1 MKITRLRIAGFGPYK
16 SEQEV
21 DFTRFDA
28 DGIFLITGK
37 TGAGKSSIL
46 DAICFALY
54 GSVPRFDGS
63 ELRLRSDHCDPDD
76 PSFVELEFT
85 LKGETYRVYR
95 TPRYEKPKKRGIG
108 TTTAQPD
115 ARLER
120 LQPGTGTECW
130 VGIASRPV
138 DVGNELSRIL
148 PLKQDQFLQVI
159 LLAQN
164 RFQRFL
170 LAKTDDRLTV
180 LRTLFGTLRFQ
191 QLEAELLA
199 RRKVLDD
206 ELALARREID
216 ALAVATLR
224 QLWRDDDGDGDD
236 DDGDGNDD
244 AAGDDDHGRVMGRGH
259 SDTAPAV
266 PADPDPDWF
275 ESALV
280 TIEDRLSAAA
290 AQAESAS
297 AALVTVTAEC
307 DAVEERRRRQDRR
320 NTAADTL
327 TALEDRAAEITA
339 RRERLRR
346 AERAARVWPM
356 VRAHTEARSA
366 LAEALAVETAARGEW
381 LKLLADAPARGA
393 LVDGALVDGAP
404 VDGAPDS
411 GALDAAGLAAAIEE
425 RLRLLGGLGDVLAG
439 ERRLPALDERITG
452 LEQRAAEHT
461 EALDTARLLLLAL
474 PERIDAAADAL
485 AAARVGAGRLPE
497 AEAAV
502 VRAESALAAADDVQR
517 LESELV
523 GVHRAEREAVAENT
537 AAAIDYQRLVDA
549 RLDGFAVELAAELVD
564 GTPCAVCGATEHP
577 APASGGADPV
587 TDDDLEAARN
597 LMGRRQAALDLCR
610 TQSQSVATRLTEART
625 RAGTDDADQLDTALE
640 LARQALATAAEHAD
654 RVPALEAALERL
666 RADQAEAQTALA
678 PLQLARDEA
687 SVQLAEL
694 RTEREGIAARVD
706 AQRSGFD
713 TVTKRAERL
722 QAELDAARAF
732 GAALTACQTATD
744 TAATAASA
752 LAEQLVEEGFTD
764 ENEAVAARLAP
775 GEVEREE
782 NAIRAHDD
790 ERAAVRAVLAEPG
803 LAGLPAEPID
813 VEPARQARQ
822 AAADR
827 RDAALARRGSLAER
841 RSALTALVADARA
854 RFALAADL
862 LARHSQV
869 RQLAAV
875 VHGDDPNTKR
885 MKLET
890 YVLAA
895 QLEEII
901 AAANNRLR
909 TMTGGRY
916 ALEHDD
922 ALQYRGSQAGLGLAI
937 RDEHTGRARA
947 THSLSGGETFLASL
961 ALALGLAEVVS
972 NQAGG
977 IALDTLFVDEGFGS
991 LDAETLE
998 TAMSTLD
1005 SLRAGGRTIGLIS
1018 HVESM
1023 KEQIPAKL
1031 AIRVTP
1037 QGYSE
1042 ITA

>member
-1 MKITRLRIAGFGPYK
+1 MKITSLRIAGFGPYK
-16 SEQEV
+16 TEQTV

-63 ELRLRSDHCDPDD
+63 ELRLRSDHCDPTD

-85 LKGETYRVYR
+85 LKGDAYRVYR
-95 TPRYEKPKKRGIG
+95 TPRFEKPKKRGVG

-115 ARLER
+115 ARLDR
-120 LQPGTGTECW
+120 FDALTGDW
-130 VGIASRPV
+130 VGIAARPV

-191 QLEAELLA
+191 QLEADLLA

-206 ELALARREID
+206 ELSLVRHEID
-216 ALAVATLR
+216 GLVAATLRQTWRVEDADTDTDTAADRSAPPAQPAQPELGWFEAALVDLDGRLAVATA
-224 QLWRDDDGDGDD
+224 Q
-236 DDGDGNDD
+236 
-244 AAGDDDHGRVMGRGH
+244 
-259 SDTAPAV
+259 T
-266 PADPDPDWF
+266 
-275 ESALV
+275 E
-280 TIEDRLSAAA
+280 TAAA
-290 AQAESAS
+290 ALTE
-297 AALVTVTAEC
+297 TTAEC
-307 DAVEERRRRQDRR
+307 ESAEDLRRRQDRR
-320 NTAADTL
+320 DTAVRAL
-327 TALEDRAAEITA
+327 TALDESTPHILA
-339 RRERLRR
+339 RRQSLLL
-346 AERAARVWPM
+346 AERSARVWPQ
-356 VRAHTEARSA
+356 VRARQDADTDVAAAEHAEAAARAGWQQALTDPADADADAAGLGSLIDDRLRQLGGLDDVLADEDRLPGLDTQIRTLEARSA
-366 LAEALAVETAARGEW
+366 DHV
-381 LKLLADAPARGA
+381 
-393 LVDGALVDGAP
+393 
-404 VDGAPDS
+404 
-411 GALDAAGLAAAIEE
+411 
-425 RLRLLGGLGDVLAG
+425 
-439 ERRLPALDERITG
+439 
-452 LEQRAAEHT
+452 
-461 EALDTARLLLLAL
+461 EALDIARLLLLAL
-474 PERIDAAADAL
+474 PESIDAATDAL
-485 AAARVGAGRLPE
+485 AEATLGAARAPE
-497 AEAAV
+497 ARAAV
-502 VRAESALAAADDVQR
+502 TRAEAALAAADDVAR
-517 LESELV
+517 LETELV
-523 GVHRAEREAVAENT
+523 GVHRAEREAVTENT
-537 AAAIDYQRLVDA
+537 AAAVRYQELVDA
-549 RLDGFAVELAAELVD
+549 RLGGFAVELAASLED
-564 GTPCAVCGATEHP
+564 GSPCAVCGATVHP
-577 APASGGADPV
+577 APTTGDTEPV
-587 TDDDLEAARN
+587 TEADLDDARSR
-597 LMGRRQAALDLCR
+597 MRRRQAAVDAAR
-610 TQSQSVATRLTEART
+610 TTSQTVATRLTEART
-625 RAGTDDADQLDTALE
+625 RAGGGDTDDLDATLRRAQDALTAATAH
-640 LARQALATAAEHAD
+640 LAR
-654 RVPALEAALERL
+654 VPGLEADLARL
-666 RADQAEAQTALA
+666 RADQTEAQAALA

-687 SVQLAEL
+687 TVQLAQL
-694 RTEREGIAARVD
+694 RTEYAGIEARVR
-706 AQRSGFD
+706 AQRAGFD
-713 TVTKRAERL
+713 SVTDRADRL
-722 QAELDAARAF
+722 QVELDAARALTDALARS
-732 GAALTACQTATD
+732 AAARRTAL
-744 TAATAASA
+744 AATAA
-752 LAEQLVEEGFTD
+752 LELQLSEEGFVD
-764 ENEAVAARLAP
+764 EVAVVAARLSPA
-775 GEVEREE
+775 EVQAGQA
-782 NAIRAHDD
+782 AIRAHDD
-790 ERAAVRAVLAEPG
+790 ELAAARGVLAEPA
-803 LAGLPAEPID
+803 LAGLPADPVD
-813 VEPARQARQ
+813 LEPARLA
-822 AAADR
+822 
-827 RDAALARRGSLAER
+827 RDAAASVRDAAIAHRESLRER
-841 RSALTALVADARA
+841 ATALTVLVADART

-862 LARHSQV
+862 LATQAQV

-901 AAANNRLR
+901 TAANGRLR

-1031 AIRVTP
+1031 QIRVTP
-1037 QGYSE
+1037 QGHSE
-1042 ITA
+1042 IDSASLVGS

>member
-16 SEQEV
+16 TEQQV

-54 GSVPRFDGS
+54 GAVPRFDGS
-63 ELRLRSDHCDPDD
+63 ELRLRSDHCDPAD

-85 LKGETYRVYR
+85 LKGETFRVYR
-95 TPRYEKPKKRGIG
+95 TPAYDKLKKNGGG
-108 TTTAQPD
+108 TTPAKPE
-115 ARLER
+115 ARLDR
-120 LQPGTGTECW
+120 LEAGGW
-130 VGIASRPV
+130 VGIAAKPV
-138 DVGNELSRIL
+138 LVGRELESIL

-206 ELALARREID
+206 ELALVRHEID
-216 ALAVATLR
+216 GIVAAALR
-224 QLWRDDDGDGDD
+224 QLWRDDD
-236 DDGDGNDD
+236 D
-244 AAGDDDHGRVMGRGH
+244 AADADRPE
-259 SDTAPAV
+259 APV
-266 PADPDPDWF
+266 DPDLGWF
-275 ESALV
+275 EAALGTLDV
-280 TIEDRLSAAA
+280 RLEAATQRAETAAA
-290 AQAESAS
+290 AL
-297 AALVTVTAEC
+297 AAATA
-307 DAVEERRRRQDRR
+307 DYQAVEDRRRRQDRR
-320 NTAADTL
+320 DAAASTL
-327 TALEDRAAEITA
+327 TALEARGDKILNDREALRLAEH
-339 RRERLRR
+339 
-346 AERAARVWPM
+346 AARVWPQ
-356 VRAHTEARSA
+356 VRGATDARAAVTEAEA
-366 LAEALAVETAARGEW
+366 AESAARDTWPAG
-381 LKLLADAPARGA
+381 ADGIT
-393 LVDGALVDGAP
+393 
-404 VDGAPDS
+404 
-411 GALDAAGLAAAIEE
+411 AAGLTSLIDD
-425 RLRLLGGLGDVLAG
+425 RLRQLGGLDDLLVE
-439 ERRLPALDERITG
+439 ERRLPTLDEQIADLERRSAAHVAALDE
-452 LEQRAAEHT
+452 
-461 EALDTARLLLLAL
+461 ARLLLLAL
-474 PERIDAAADAL
+474 PERIDAASDAL
-485 AAARVGAGRLPE
+485 AQAALGAARAPE

-502 VRAESALAAADDVQR
+502 ARAEAALAAAEDVRR
-517 LESELV
+517 LETELV
-523 GVHRAEREAVAENT
+523 GVHRAERDAVAQNT
-537 AAAIDYQRLVDA
+537 AAAVHYQQLVDA
-549 RLDGFAVELAAELVD
+549 RLGGFAVELAAGLVD
-564 GTPCAVCGATEHP
+564 GSPCAVCGATEHP
-577 APASGGADPV
+577 APMTGATDPV
-587 TDDDLEAARN
+587 TEADLDAARC
-597 LMGRRQAALDLCR
+597 LMGRRQAAAEAAR
-610 TQSQSVATRLTEART
+610 SQSQAVAGLLTAART
-625 RAGTDDADQLDTALE
+625 RAGDEDAETLDAALGKARHTLTIATDHR
-640 LARQALATAAEHAD
+640 ARM
-654 RVPALEAALERL
+654 PALEAELARL
-666 RADQAEAQTALA
+666 REDQVEAQAAVA
-678 PLQLARDEA
+678 PLQLVRDDTA
-687 SVQLAEL
+687 VHLAER
-694 RTEREGIAARVD
+694 RTERDGIAGRVE
-706 AQRSGFD
+706 AQRAGFD
-713 TVTKRAERL
+713 SVTDRADRL
-722 QAELDAARAF
+722 QTELDAARTLAD
-732 GAALTACQTATD
+732 ALAHS
-744 TAATAASA
+744 ASA
-752 LAEQLVEEGFTD
+752 RRAAEAAEDALARQLREEGFAD
-764 ENEAVAARLAP
+764 EQAAVAARLSPAAMQSAQASLR
-775 GEVEREE
+775 GYDDQL
-782 NAIRAHDD
+782 AAAHG
-790 ERAAVRAVLAEPG
+790 VLAEAD
-803 LAGLPAEPID
+803 LAGLPDDPID
-813 VEPARQARQ
+813 LAPARLVREEAGAAR
-822 AAADR
+822 D
-827 RDAALARRGSLAER
+827 DALALRESLRER
-841 RSALTALVADARA
+841 SSALIALVADAGA
-854 RFALAADL
+854 RIALAADL
-862 LARHSQV
+862 LATQAQV

-1031 AIRVTP
+1031 QIRVTP

-1042 ITA
+1042 IDGTRLALAAS

>member
-1 MKITRLRIAGFGPYK
+1 VKIIRLRVAGFGPYK
-16 SEQEV
+16 TEQEV

-63 ELRLRSDHCDPDD
+63 ELRLRSDHCDPGD

-85 LKGETYRVYR
+85 LKGDTYRVYR
-95 TPRYEKPKKRGIG
+95 TPRFDKPKKRGVG

-115 ARLER
+115 ARLEQ
-120 LQPGTGTECW
+120 LDAVTGDW

-138 DVGNELSRIL
+138 DVGNELSSIL

-191 QLEAELLA
+191 QLETDLLA

-206 ELALARREID
+206 ELSLLRHEID
-216 ALAVATLR
+216 GLVAATLRQAWRDEDDAGDIDPEAARPAQPDHPDLAWFEAALDGLDDRLAVATEH
-224 QLWRDDDGDGDD
+224 
-236 DDGDGNDD
+236 
-244 AAGDDDHGRVMGRGH
+244 A
-259 SDTAPAV
+259 
-266 PADPDPDWF
+266 
-275 ESALV
+275 
-280 TIEDRLSAAA
+280 SAAA
-290 AQAESAS
+290 AAL
-297 AALVTVTAEC
+297 AAATAEC
-307 DAVEERRRRQDRR
+307 EGVEDLRRRQDRR
-320 NTAADTL
+320 DAALQTLDSLKENTAEIVAKRESL
-327 TALEDRAAEITA
+327 RLAEQ
-339 RRERLRR
+339 
-346 AERAARVWPM
+346 AARVWPQL
-356 VRAHTEARSA
+356 RARQGADTAVTA
-366 LAEALAVETAARGEW
+366 ADTAEAHARARWRDTAAEP
-381 LKLLADAPARGA
+381 ADADASAAR
-393 LVDGALVDGAP
+393 LSTVIDD
-404 VDGAPDS
+404 
-411 GALDAAGLAAAIEE
+411 
-425 RLRLLGGLGDVLAG
+425 RLRQLGSLDDVLAE
-439 ERRLPALDERITG
+439 ERRLPALAEQIAA
-452 LEQRAAEHT
+452 LESRSADHV
-461 EALDTARLLLLAL
+461 EALDQVRLLLLAL
-474 PERIDAAADAL
+474 PERIDAATDAL
-485 AAARVGAGRLPE
+485 AEAALGAARAPE
-497 AEAAV
+497 AEAALA
-502 VRAESALAAADDVQR
+502 RAQAALAAAEDVRR
-517 LESELV
+517 LETEQV
-523 GVHRAEREAVAENT
+523 GVHRAEREAVAANT
-537 AAAIDYQRLVDA
+537 AAAVRYQDLVDA
-549 RLDGFAVELAAELVD
+549 RLGGFALELATSLQD
-564 GTPCAVCGATEHP
+564 GEPCAVCGATEHP
-577 APASGGADPV
+577 APVTGDTEPV
-587 TDDDLEAARN
+587 TEADLAAARRE
-597 LMGRRQAALDLCR
+597 MTRRQSAVDVARAESAA
-610 TQSQSVATRLTEART
+610 VATRLTEART
-625 RAGTDDADQLDTALE
+625 RAGTESADDLDTALE
-640 LARQALATAAEHAD
+640 HARETLVEATAWQA
-654 RVPALEAALERL
+654 RIPGLEADLARL
-666 RADQAEAQTALA
+666 RADQAEAQAALA

-687 SVQLAEL
+687 AVQLAQL
-694 RTEREGIAARVD
+694 G
-706 AQRSGFD
+706 AQRSGIEARVRAQRAGYD
-713 TVTKRAERL
+713 SVTERASRL
-722 QAELDAARAF
+722 QAELDAARDLAD
-732 GAALTACQTATD
+732 AVA
-744 TAATAASA
+744 AAS
-752 LAEQLVEEGFTD
+752 
-764 ENEAVAARLAP
+764 AARLAARAAADALAAQLADE
-775 GEVEREE
+775 GFADEHEVAATRLTPAEVQAAQA
-782 NAIRAHDD
+782 AIRAHDNAL
-790 ERAAVRAVLAEPG
+790 AAANGVLAEPG
-803 LAGLPAEPID
+803 LVGLPDEPLD
-813 VEPARQARQ
+813 VTPARQARD
-822 AAADR
+822 AAADARDTALGR
-827 RDAALARRGSLAER
+827 RESLRER
-841 RSALTALVADARA
+841 SAALTALVADARA

-862 LARHSQV
+862 LTTQAQV

-991 LDAETLE
+991 LDADTLE

-1031 AIRVTP
+1031 QIRVTP

-1042 ITA
+1042 IDTRAPVLASSSLGAGERQLTSPGAKPASSPANRSRSR

>member
-16 SEQEV
+16 TEQEV

-63 ELRLRSDHCDPDD
+63 ELRLRSDHCDPAD

-85 LKGETYRVYR
+85 LKGDAYRVYR
-95 TPRYEKPKKRGIG
+95 TPRYEKPKKRGVG
-108 TTTAQPD
+108 TTTSQPD

-120 LQPGTGTECW
+120 YDSAEGDW
-130 VGIASRPV
+130 VGIAARPV

-191 QLEAELLA
+191 QLETELLA

-206 ELALARREID
+206 ELALVRHEID
-216 ALAVATLR
+216 GIVAATLR
-224 QLWRDDDGDGDD
+224 QLWRDGDADRADGADGA
-236 DDGDGNDD
+236 DD
-244 AAGDDDHGRVMGRGH
+244 ADRADGADGADDAGD
-259 SDTAPAV
+259 
-266 PADPDPDWF
+266 
-275 ESALV
+275 
-280 TIEDRLSAAA
+280 AAA
-290 AQAESAS
+290 AEPTDPDLGWFE
-297 AALVTVTAEC
+297 AALGTLDERLAAATRRAETAST
-307 DAVEERRRRQDRR
+307 ALATATARYQNEEDRRRRQDRR
-320 NTAADTL
+320 DAAERTL
-327 TALEDRAAEITA
+327 TALESRGDDMLDRRDA
-339 RRERLRR
+339 LRA
-346 AERAARVWPM
+346 AERAARVWPQ
-356 VRAHTEARSA
+356 VRARSDA
-366 LAEALAVETAARGEW
+366 QNAVAAADAAEMAARAAW
-381 LKLLADAPARGA
+381 QRLVADSADASPDAPADA
-393 LVDGALVDGAP
+393 LY
-404 VDGAPDS
+404 
-411 GALDAAGLAAAIEE
+411 DAAGLTGLIDD
-425 RLRLLGGLGDVLAG
+425 RLRQLGGLDDLLLE
-439 ERRLPALDERITG
+439 ERRLPGLDEQIAA
-452 LEQRAAEHT
+452 LEFRLATHV
-461 EALDTARLLLLAL
+461 EALDDARLLLLAL
-474 PERIDAAADAL
+474 PERIDAASDAL
-485 AAARVGAGRLPE
+485 AAATLGAARAPE
-497 AEAAV
+497 AETALN
-502 VRAESALAAADDVQR
+502 RAEAALAAFDDVRR
-517 LESELV
+517 LETELV

-537 AAAIDYQRLVDA
+537 AAALHYQQLVDA
-549 RLDGFAVELAAELVD
+549 RLGGFAVELAAGLVD
-564 GTPCAVCGATEHP
+564 GSPCAVCGATEHP
-577 APASGGADPV
+577 APQTGDAEPV
-587 TDDDLEAARN
+587 TEADLDDARS
-597 LMGRRQAALDLCR
+597 LMARRQAAVDAAR
-610 TQSQSVATRLTEART
+610 TQSQSVATLLTAART
-625 RAGTDDADQLDTALE
+625 RAGDGDAEEIDTVL
-640 LARQALATAAEHAD
+640 RQAGDALTVATGHLA
-654 RVPALEAALERL
+654 RVPALEAELARL
-666 RADQAEAQTALA
+666 RADQAEAQAAVA
-678 PLQLARDEA
+678 PLQLVRDEA
-687 SVQLAEL
+687 ALHLAER
-694 RTEREGIAARVD
+694 RTERAGIVDRID
-706 AQRSGFD
+706 AQRAGFD
-713 TVTKRAERL
+713 TVTERVALL
-722 QAELDAARAF
+722 QTELDAARAL
-732 GAALTACQTATD
+732 AD
-744 TAATAASA
+744 A
-752 LAEQLVEEGFTD
+752 LAHSASTRRAADAAGDALAAQLLEEGFADEAAAVSARLSPAEIQAGQAAIRAYDDELAGARGVLAETD
-764 ENEAVAARLAP
+764 LTGLPEHPIDLDPARLA
-775 GEVEREE
+775 R
-782 NAIRAHDD
+782 DK
-790 ERAAVRAVLAEPG
+790 
-803 LAGLPAEPID
+803 
-813 VEPARQARQ
+813 

-827 RDAALARRGSLAER
+827 DDAVARRESLRER
-841 RSALTALVADARA
+841 STALTALVADART

-862 LARHSQV
+862 LATQAQV

-1005 SLRAGGRTIGLIS
+1005 GLRAGGRTIGLIS

-1031 AIRVTP
+1031 SIRVTA

-1042 ITA
+1042 IDRAAVAVS

>member
-16 SEQEV
+16 TEQEV

-63 ELRLRSDHCDPDD
+63 ELRLRSDHCDPAD

-85 LKGETYRVYR
+85 LKGDTYRVYR
-95 TPRYEKPKKRGIG
+95 TPRFEKPKKRGVG

-115 ARLER
+115 ARLDR
-120 LQPGTGTECW
+120 LDTLTGDW
-130 VGIASRPV
+130 VGIAARPV
-138 DVGNELSRIL
+138 DVGNELSLIL

-199 RRKVLDD
+199 RRKALDD
-206 ELALARREID
+206 ELSLVRHEID
-216 ALAVATLR
+216 GLVAATLR
-224 QLWRDDDGDGDD
+224 QAWRDA
-236 DDGDGNDD
+236 D
-244 AAGDDDHGRVMGRGH
+244 AADENADPAV
-259 SDTAPAV
+259 APAQ
-266 PADPDPDWF
+266 PAQPAQPDQPDLGWF
-275 ESALV
+275 EAALRGLEERV
-280 TIEDRLSAAA
+280 ATQSGHAETATAALAAA
-290 AQAESAS
+290 TVEYESAED
-297 AALVTVTAEC
+297 L
-307 DAVEERRRRQDRR
+307 RRRQDRR
-320 NTAADTL
+320 DAAARTL
-327 TALEDRAAEITA
+327 TALDASAPEILT
-339 RRERLRR
+339 RREALRL
-346 AERAARVWPM
+346 AEHAARVWPQ
-356 VRAHTEARSA
+356 VRARRD
-366 LAEALAVETAARGEW
+366 AEADVAAAAVAETAARAAW
-381 LKLLADAPARGA
+381 QQSLTAPADAAADADALGA
-393 LVDGALVDGAP
+393 LIDD
-404 VDGAPDS
+404 
-411 GALDAAGLAAAIEE
+411 
-425 RLRLLGGLGDVLAG
+425 RLRQLGGLDDILAEEG
-439 ERRLPALDERITG
+439 RLPGLQAQITDLESRSADHVRALDI
-452 LEQRAAEHT
+452 
-461 EALDTARLLLLAL
+461 ARLLLLAL
-474 PERIDAAADAL
+474 PERIDAATDALAEATL
-485 AAARVGAGRLPE
+485 AAARAPE
-497 AEAAV
+497 AEAALA
-502 VRAESALAAADDVQR
+502 RAETALAAAEDVRR
-517 LESELV
+517 LETELV
-523 GVHRAEREAVAENT
+523 GVHRAEREAVALNT
-537 AAAIDYQRLVDA
+537 AAAVRYQDLVDA
-549 RLDGFAVELAAELVD
+549 RLGGFAVELAASLED
-564 GTPCAVCGATEHP
+564 GAPCAVCGATEHP
-577 APASGGADPV
+577 APMTGDTEPV
-587 TDDDLEAARN
+587 TEADLADARS
-597 LMGRRQAALDLCR
+597 LMGRRQLAVDAAR
-610 TQSQSVATRLTEART
+610 AESQQVATRLTEART
-625 RAGTDDADQLDTALE
+625 RAGGADTADVDADLDAELDAALRQAQDALAAATKQ
-640 LARQALATAAEHAD
+640 LAR
-654 RVPALEAALERL
+654 VPGLEAGLARL
-666 RADQAEAQTALA
+666 RADQAEAQAALA

-687 SVQLAEL
+687 TVQLARL
-694 RTEREGIAARVD
+694 RTEHESIEARVH
-706 AQRSGFD
+706 AQRAGFG
-713 TVTKRAERL
+713 TVTERAGALR
-722 QAELDAARAF
+722 AELDAARAL
-732 GAALTACQTATD
+732 AD
-744 TAATAASA
+744 A
-752 LAEQLVEEGFTD
+752 LARAAAARRTAQAAADTLTRQLTEEGFAD
-764 ENEAVAARLAP
+764 EAAAVAARLTP
-775 GEVEREE
+775 PEVQ
-782 NAIRAHDD
+782 AGHAVIRAHDD
-790 ERAAVRAVLAEPG
+790 EHAAARGVLAEPA
-803 LAGLPAEPID
+803 LAGLPADLVD
-813 VEPARQARQ
+813 VAPARLA
-822 AAADR
+822 
-827 RDAALARRGSLAER
+827 RDAAAAARDAAIARRESLRER
-841 RSALTALVADARA
+841 AAALTALVADARA

-862 LARHSQV
+862 LATQAQV

-1031 AIRVTP
+1031 QIRVTP

-1042 ITA
+1042 IDSASLVVS

>member
-16 SEQEV
+16 TEQEV

-63 ELRLRSDHCDPDD
+63 ELRLRSDHCDPAD

-85 LKGETYRVYR
+85 LKGDTYRVYR
-95 TPRYEKPKKRGIG
+95 TPAYDKLKKNGSG
-108 TTTAQPD
+108 TTPAKPEAQLD
-115 ARLER
+115 RLEA
-120 LQPGTGTECW
+120 GGW
-130 VGIASRPV
+130 VGIAAKPV
-138 DVGNELSRIL
+138 LVGRELESIL

-191 QLEAELLA
+191 QLEAELLT

-206 ELALARREID
+206 ELALVRHEID
-216 ALAVATLR
+216 GIVAATLR
-224 QLWRDDDGDGDD
+224 QLWREDDDADGSRPE
-236 DDGDGNDD
+236 
-244 AAGDDDHGRVMGRGH
+244 A
-259 SDTAPAV
+259 
-266 PADPDPDWF
+266 PADPDLDWF
-275 ESALV
+275 DAALG
-280 TIEDRLSAAA
+280 TLDARLAAA
-290 AQAESAS
+290 TRHAETAS
-297 AALVTVTAEC
+297 AALAAATIEYQAAE
-307 DAVEERRRRQDRR
+307 DQRRRQDRR
-320 NTAADTL
+320 DAAARTL
-327 TALEDRAAEITA
+327 TTLEGRGDEILDNRQALRLAEH
-339 RRERLRR
+339 
-346 AERAARVWPM
+346 AARVWPQM
-356 VRAHTEARSA
+356 RARID
-366 LAEALAVETAARGEW
+366 AEAAVAAAETATTAARATW
-381 LKLLADAPARGA
+381 QRLLADDADDA
-393 LVDGALVDGAP
+393 
-404 VDGAPDS
+404 DS
-411 GALDAAGLAAAIEE
+411 AATTDAAGLTALIDD
-425 RLRLLGGLGDVLAG
+425 RLRQLGGLDDLLVE
-439 ERRLPALDERITG
+439 ERRLPALDEQIAD
-452 LEQRAAEHT
+452 LERRTAAQIQ
-461 EALDTARLLLLAL
+461 ALDDARLLLLAL
-474 PERIDAAADAL
+474 PERIDAATDAL
-485 AAARVGAGRLPE
+485 AAATLGAARAPE
-497 AEAAV
+497 AEAALA
-502 VRAESALAAADDVQR
+502 RAEAALAAADDVRR
-517 LESELV
+517 LETELV

-537 AAAIDYQRLVDA
+537 AAARHYQQLVDA
-549 RLDGFAVELAAELVD
+549 RLGGFAVELAAGLVD
-564 GTPCAVCGATEHP
+564 GEPCAVCGATEHP
-577 APASGGADPV
+577 APMTGDAEPV
-587 TDDDLEAARN
+587 TEADLDDARS
-597 LMGRRQAALDLCR
+597 LMNRRQAAVDDAR
-610 TQSQSVATRLTEART
+610 AQSRAVDTLLTAART
-625 RAGTDDADQLDTALE
+625 RTGDADADELDDAL
-640 LARQALATAAEHAD
+640 RQARGTLTAATGH
-654 RVPALEAALERL
+654 RTRLPALEAELAGL
-666 RADQAEAQTALA
+666 RADQAEAQAAIA
-678 PLQLARDEA
+678 PLQLVRDESA
-687 SVQLAEL
+687 VHLAER
-694 RTEREGIAARVD
+694 RTERDGIAARVQ
-706 AQRSGFD
+706 AQRAGFD
-713 TVTKRAERL
+713 SVTERAGRL
-722 QAELDAARAF
+722 QSELDAARAL
-732 GAALTACQTATD
+732 ADALASS
-744 TAATAASA
+744 ASA
-752 LAEQLVEEGFTD
+752 RRAAEARTDALAAQLQEEGFAD
-764 ENEAVAARLAP
+764 EAAAGLARLTPAEMQA
-775 GEVEREE
+775 GQV
-782 NAIRAHDD
+782 AIRAYDD
-790 ERAAVRAVLAEPG
+790 ELAAARGVLAEAD
-803 LAGLPAEPID
+803 LAGLPEDPID
-813 VEPARQARQ
+813 LGPIRFALEAAGAAR
-822 AAADR
+822 D
-827 RDAALARRGSLAER
+827 DALARRESLRER
-841 RSALTALVADARA
+841 AAALTALVADARA
-854 RFALAADL
+854 RFALAAGL
-862 LARHSQV
+862 LTTQAQV

-1031 AIRVTP
+1031 AIRVTA

-1042 ITA
+1042 IVP

>member
-16 SEQEV
+16 TEQRV

-63 ELRLRSDHCDPDD
+63 ELRLRSDHCDPAD

-85 LKGETYRVYR
+85 LHHEAYRVYR
-95 TPRYEKPKKRGIG
+95 TPRYEKPKKRGVG

-115 ARLER
+115 ARLEKYD
-120 LQPGTGTECW
+120 TNTDTW
-130 VGIASRPV
+130 VGVAARPV

-191 QLEAELLA
+191 QLEVELLA

-206 ELALARREID
+206 ELSLVRHEIDGIVAAAVRQLWRAEDVGETGEVGEAAAQSDTPAQPDLDWFDAALATLDDR
-216 ALAVATLR
+216 LAVATQR
-224 QLWRDDDGDGDD
+224 A
-236 DDGDGNDD
+236 D
-244 AAGDDDHGRVMGRGH
+244 A
-259 SDTAPAV
+259 
-266 PADPDPDWF
+266 
-275 ESALV
+275 
-280 TIEDRLSAAA
+280 
-290 AQAESAS
+290 AS
-297 AALVTVTAEC
+297 AALVAATQDCETAE
-307 DAVEERRRRQDRR
+307 DLRRRQDRR
-320 NTAADTL
+320 DAAAASL
-327 TALEDRAAEITA
+327 TALDEQG
-339 RRERLRR
+339 ERMSTLRR
-346 AERAARVWPM
+346 DLSLAEHAARVWPQ
-356 VRAHTEARSA
+356 VRARTEADAAA
-366 LAEALAVETAARGEW
+366 LAAEAAVATAGAAWQELAPSDSDLDVAAM
-381 LKLLADAPARGA
+381 LADQSR
-393 LVDGALVDGAP
+393 
-404 VDGAPDS
+404 
-411 GALDAAGLAAAIEE
+411 LAAVIDD
-425 RLRLLGGLGDVLAG
+425 RLRQLGSLDDVLAE
-439 ERRLPALDERITG
+439 ERRLPELDETIEAVSARSADAVQALDI
-452 LEQRAAEHT
+452 
-461 EALDTARLLLLAL
+461 ARLLLLAL

-485 AAARVGAGRLPE
+485 GEATLGAARAPE
-497 AEAAV
+497 AEAALA
-502 VRAESALAAADDVQR
+502 RATAALAAADDVAR
-517 LESELV
+517 LDTELV
-523 GVHRAEREAVAENT
+523 GVHRAEREAVAANT
-537 AAAIDYQRLVDA
+537 AAAVEYQELVDA
-549 RLDGFAVELAAELVD
+549 RLGGFAVELAAELVD
-564 GTPCAVCGATEHP
+564 GSPCAVCGATEHP
-577 APASGGADPV
+577 RPMTGDTATVTEADL
-587 TDDDLEAARN
+587 DAARQRIA
-597 LMGRRQAALDLCR
+597 RRQAAVDAAR
-610 TQSQSVATRLTEART
+610 ADSQRVATLLTAART
-625 RAGTDDADQLDTALE
+625 RAGAGHSDD
-640 LARQALATAAEHAD
+640 LASDVTEAEQALAAAAAQRA
-654 RVPALEAALERL
+654 RVPALEGELHRL
-666 RADQAEAQTALA
+666 RADQAEAQAALA

-687 SVQLAEL
+687 AVQLAEY
-694 RTEREGIAARVD
+694 RTERAGIVSRVQ
-706 AQRSGFD
+706 AQSSGFD
-713 TVTKRAERL
+713 SVTERAQHL
-722 QAELDAARAF
+722 QTELDAARALAEAVTRHA
-732 GAALTACQTATD
+732 AALRTAQ
-744 TAATAASA
+744 AAAAA
-752 LAEQLVEEGFTD
+752 LALQLTEEGFGD
-764 ENEAVAARLAP
+764 EAAAVAARLTPA
-775 GEVEREE
+775 EVQAGLA
-782 NAIRAHDD
+782 AIRAHDD
-790 ERAAVRAVLAEPG
+790 ALAGARSVLAEPA
-803 LAGLPAEPID
+803 LAGLPHDPVDLA
-813 VEPARQARQ
+813 PARLARDT
-822 AAADR
+822 AAGV
-827 RDAALARRGSLAER
+827 RDAALARRESLRER
-841 RSALTALVADARA
+841 TAALTALVADARA

-862 LARHSQV
+862 LATSDQV

-916 ALEHDD
+916 TLEHDD

-1031 AIRVTP
+1031 QIRVTP
-1037 QGYSE
+1037 QGHSE
-1042 ITA
+1042 ITSDINRPSLVGS

>member
-1 MKITRLRIAGFGPYK
+1 MKVTSLRIAGFGPYK
-16 SEQEV
+16 TEQTV

-63 ELRLRSDHCDPDD
+63 ELRLRSDHCDPTD

-85 LKGETYRVYR
+85 LKGDAYRVYR
-95 TPRYEKPKKRGIG
+95 TPRYEKPKKRGVG

-115 ARLER
+115 ARLDR
-120 LQPGTGTECW
+120 FDAVSGDW

-191 QLEAELLA
+191 QLEADLLA

-206 ELALARREID
+206 ELSLVRHEID
-216 ALAVATLR
+216 GIVAATLR
-224 QLWRDDDGDGDD
+224 QAWREGDTA
-236 DDGDGNDD
+236 DD
-244 AAGDDDHGRVMGRGH
+244 AADDAAADAN
-259 SDTAPAV
+259 DTAAAGE
-266 PADPDPDWF
+266 PADRPAQPDQPDLAWF
-275 ESALV
+275 DGVLN
-280 TIEDRLSAAA
+280 TLDRRLAAATGHAETAAA
-290 AQAESAS
+290 ALAAATAACENAEE
-297 AALVTVTAEC
+297 L
-307 DAVEERRRRQDRR
+307 RRRQDRR
-320 NTAADTL
+320 DAAARAL
-327 TALEDRAAEITA
+327 TVLDERSAEMLA
-339 RRERLRR
+339 RRESLRV
-346 AERAARVWPM
+346 AEHAARVWPQ
-356 VRAHTEARSA
+356 VRASTDAVADVAAAEAAEAAARAAWQQLTGETAPDAAA
-366 LAEALAVETAARGEW
+366 LA
-381 LKLLADAPARGA
+381 DHI
-393 LVDGALVDGAP
+393 DD
-404 VDGAPDS
+404 
-411 GALDAAGLAAAIEE
+411 
-425 RLRLLGGLGDVLAG
+425 RLRQLGGLDDVLSE
-439 ERRLPALDERITG
+439 ERRLPDLDAQIAALENRCADHVQALDI
-452 LEQRAAEHT
+452 
-461 EALDTARLLLLAL
+461 ARLLLLAL
-474 PERIDAAADAL
+474 PERIDAATDAL
-485 AAARVGAGRLPE
+485 AAATLGAARAPE
-497 AEAAV
+497 AEAALA
-502 VRAESALAAADDVQR
+502 RAEAALAAAEDVRR
-517 LESELV
+517 LETELV
-523 GVHRAEREAVAENT
+523 GVHRAEREAVARNT
-537 AAAIDYQRLVDA
+537 AAAVRYQELVDA
-549 RLDGFAVELAAELVD
+549 RLGGFAVELAASLED
-564 GTPCAVCGATEHP
+564 GSPCAVCGATEHP
-577 APASGGADPV
+577 APMTGDAEPV
-587 TDDDLEAARN
+587 TEADLDAARSQ
-597 LMGRRQAALDLCR
+597 MGRRQAAVDAAR
-610 TQSQSVATRLTEART
+610 TESQKVATALTEART
-625 RAGTDDADQLDTALE
+625 RAGGQDTDE
-640 LARQALATAAEHAD
+640 LAAALRQSQDTLAAAAD
-654 RVPALEAALERL
+654 HLSRVPGLETQVARL
-666 RADQAEAQTALA
+666 RADQAEAHAALA

-687 SVQLAEL
+687 TVQLARL
-694 RTEREGIAARVD
+694 RTEREGIGARAL
-706 AQRSGFD
+706 AQRAGFD
-713 TVTKRAERL
+713 SVTERARGL
-722 QAELDAARAF
+722 QAELDAARAL
-732 GAALTACQTATD
+732 GDALDLC
-744 TAATAASA
+744 TAARRAAQAAADA
-752 LAEQLVEEGFTD
+752 LALQLDEEGFTD
-764 ENEAVAARLAP
+764 EAEAVAARLTPA
-775 GEVEREE
+775 EVQAGQA
-782 NAIRAHDD
+782 AIRAHDD
-790 ERAAVRAVLAEPG
+790 ELAAARSVLAEPA
-803 LAGLPAEPID
+803 LAALPDEPVD
-813 VEPARQARQ
+813 PAPARLARDE
-822 AAADR
+822 AAVA
-827 RDAALARRGSLAER
+827 RDAAIARRESLRER
-841 RSALTALVADARA
+841 ATALAALVADARA
-854 RFALAADL
+854 RFAVAADL
-862 LARHSQV
+862 LATQAQV

-901 AAANNRLR
+901 AAANRRLR

-922 ALQYRGSQAGLGLAI
+922 ALQYRGNQAGLGLAI

-1031 AIRVTP
+1031 QIRVTP

-1042 ITA
+1042 IDSASLVLS

>member
-1 MKITRLRIAGFGPYK
+1 VKITSLRIAGFGPYK
-16 SEQEV
+16 TEQTV

-63 ELRLRSDHCDPDD
+63 ELRLRSDHCDPTD

-85 LKGETYRVYR
+85 LKGDAYRVYR
-95 TPRYEKPKKRGIG
+95 TPRYEKPKKRGVG

-115 ARLER
+115 ARLDR
-120 LQPGTGTECW
+120 FDALTGDW
-130 VGIASRPV
+130 VGIAARPV

-191 QLEAELLA
+191 QLEADLLA

-206 ELALARREID
+206 ELSLVRHEID
-216 ALAVATLR
+216 GLVAATLRQAWRVEDTDADTDTDTGTAADPAEADRSTPPAQPAQPELGWFEAALVDLDGRLAVATA
-224 QLWRDDDGDGDD
+224 Q
-236 DDGDGNDD
+236 
-244 AAGDDDHGRVMGRGH
+244 
-259 SDTAPAV
+259 T
-266 PADPDPDWF
+266 
-275 ESALV
+275 E
-280 TIEDRLSAAA
+280 TAAA
-290 AQAESAS
+290 ALAETTAACESAED
-297 AALVTVTAEC
+297 L
-307 DAVEERRRRQDRR
+307 RRRQDRR
-320 NTAADTL
+320 DTAVRAL
-327 TALEDRAAEITA
+327 TALDESTPHILA
-339 RRERLRR
+339 RRRSLLL
-346 AERAARVWPM
+346 AERSARVWPQ
-356 VRAHTEARSA
+356 VRARQDADTNVAAAEHAEAAARAGWQQALTDPADADADAAALGSLIDDRLRQLGGLDDVLADEDRLPGLDTQIRTLEARSA
-366 LAEALAVETAARGEW
+366 DHV
-381 LKLLADAPARGA
+381 
-393 LVDGALVDGAP
+393 
-404 VDGAPDS
+404 
-411 GALDAAGLAAAIEE
+411 
-425 RLRLLGGLGDVLAG
+425 
-439 ERRLPALDERITG
+439 
-452 LEQRAAEHT
+452 
-461 EALDTARLLLLAL
+461 EALDIARLLLLAL
-474 PERIDAAADAL
+474 PESIDAATDALAEATLGAARAPEARAAVTRAEAAL
-485 AAARVGAGRLPE
+485 AAAE
-497 AEAAV
+497 
-502 VRAESALAAADDVQR
+502 DVAR
-517 LESELV
+517 LETELV
-523 GVHRAEREAVAENT
+523 GVHRAEREAVTENT
-537 AAAIDYQRLVDA
+537 AAAVRYQELVDA
-549 RLDGFAVELAAELVD
+549 RLGGFAVELAASLED
-564 GTPCAVCGATEHP
+564 GSPCAVCGATVHP
-577 APASGGADPV
+577 APTTGDTEPV
-587 TDDDLEAARN
+587 TEADLDDARSR
-597 LMGRRQAALDLCR
+597 MSRRQAAVDAAR
-610 TQSQSVATRLTEART
+610 TASQTVATRLTEART
-625 RAGTDDADQLDTALE
+625 RAGGGDTDDLDATLRHAQEALTA
-640 LARQALATAAEHAD
+640 ATAHLAQ
-654 RVPALEAALERL
+654 VPGLEADLARL
-666 RADQAEAQTALA
+666 RADQTEAQAALA

-687 SVQLAEL
+687 TVQLAQL
-694 RTEREGIAARVD
+694 RTEYEGIEARVR
-706 AQRSGFD
+706 AQRAGFD
-713 TVTKRAERL
+713 RVTDRADRL
-722 QAELDAARAF
+722 QVELDAARALTDALARS
-732 GAALTACQTATD
+732 AAARRTAQ
-744 TAATAASA
+744 AATAA
-752 LAEQLVEEGFTD
+752 LELQLTEEGFVD
-764 ENEAVAARLAP
+764 EVAVVAARLSPA
-775 GEVEREE
+775 EVQAGQA
-782 NAIRAHDD
+782 AIRAHDD
-790 ERAAVRAVLAEPG
+790 ELAAARGVLAEPA
-803 LAGLPAEPID
+803 LKGLPADPVD
-813 VEPARQARQ
+813 LEPARLA
-822 AAADR
+822 
-827 RDAALARRGSLAER
+827 RDAAAVVRDAAIARRESLRER
-841 RSALTALVADARA
+841 ATALTVLVADART

-862 LARHSQV
+862 LATQAQV

-901 AAANNRLR
+901 TAANGRLR

-1031 AIRVTP
+1031 QIRVTP
-1037 QGYSE
+1037 QGHSE
-1042 ITA
+1042 IDSASLVGS

>member
-1 MKITRLRIAGFGPYK
+1 MKITSLRIAGFGPYK
-16 SEQEV
+16 SEQTV

-63 ELRLRSDHCDPDD
+63 ELRLRSDHCDPTD

-85 LKGETYRVYR
+85 LKGDAYRVYR
-95 TPRYEKPKKRGIG
+95 TPRYEKPKKRGVG

-115 ARLER
+115 ARLDR
-120 LQPGTGTECW
+120 FDTLTGDW
-130 VGIASRPV
+130 VGIAARPV

-191 QLEAELLA
+191 QLEADLLA

-206 ELALARREID
+206 ELSLVRHEID
-216 ALAVATLR
+216 GLVAATLRQAWRVEDADAEAEPDTDVDDRPAQPAQPAQPDQPELGWFEAALVDLDGRLAVATA
-224 QLWRDDDGDGDD
+224 Q
-236 DDGDGNDD
+236 
-244 AAGDDDHGRVMGRGH
+244 
-259 SDTAPAV
+259 T
-266 PADPDPDWF
+266 
-275 ESALV
+275 E
-280 TIEDRLSAAA
+280 TAAA
-290 AQAESAS
+290 ALAHA
-297 AALVTVTAEC
+297 TAEC
-307 DAVEERRRRQDRR
+307 ESTEDLRRRQDRR
-320 NTAADTL
+320 DAAARAL
-327 TALEDRAAEITA
+327 TALDESTPQILA
-339 RRERLRR
+339 RRQSLLL
-346 AERAARVWPM
+346 AERSARVWPQ
-356 VRAHTEARSA
+356 VRARRDAEADVATALHAETAARAAWQRVLTDQADADADAEALGALIDDRLRQLGGLDDVLAEEDRLPGLDAQILALEARSA
-366 LAEALAVETAARGEW
+366 
-381 LKLLADAPARGA
+381 DH
-393 LVDGALVDGAP
+393 
-404 VDGAPDS
+404 
-411 GALDAAGLAAAIEE
+411 I
-425 RLRLLGGLGDVLAG
+425 
-439 ERRLPALDERITG
+439 
-452 LEQRAAEHT
+452 
-461 EALDTARLLLLAL
+461 EALDLARLLLLAL
-474 PERIDAAADAL
+474 PESIDAAADAL
-485 AAARVGAGRLPE
+485 AEATLGAARAPE
-497 AEAAV
+497 ARAAV
-502 VRAESALAAADDVQR
+502 TRAEAALAAAEDVRR
-517 LESELV
+517 LETELV

-537 AAAIDYQRLVDA
+537 AAAVRYQELVDA
-549 RLDGFAVELAAELVD
+549 RLSGFAVELAASLED
-564 GTPCAVCGATEHP
+564 GSPCAVCGATEHP
-577 APASGGADPV
+577 APTTGDAELVTEADL
-587 TDDDLEAARN
+587 DEARSR
-597 LMGRRQAALDLCR
+597 MGRRQAAVDAAR
-610 TQSQSVATRLTEART
+610 TASQTVVTRLTEART
-625 RAGTDDADQLDTALE
+625 RTGGADADDLDTTLRQAQDALTAATE
-640 LARQALATAAEHAD
+640 QLAR
-654 RVPALEAALERL
+654 VPGLEADLARL
-666 RADQAEAQTALA
+666 RADQAEAQAALA

-687 SVQLAEL
+687 TVQLAQL
-694 RTEREGIAARVD
+694 RTEHEGIEARVR
-706 AQRSGFD
+706 AQRAGFD
-713 TVTKRAERL
+713 SVTDRADRL
-722 QAELDAARAF
+722 QTELDAARALTDALTRSMAARRTAQAV
-732 GAALTACQTATD
+732 GAALE
-744 TAATAASA
+744 
-752 LAEQLVEEGFTD
+752 LQLTEEGFTD
-764 ENEAVAARLAP
+764 EDSAVAARLGPA
-775 GEVEREE
+775 EVQAGHA
-782 NAIRAHDD
+782 AIRRHDD
-790 ERAAVRAVLAEPG
+790 ELAAARGVLAEPA
-803 LAGLPAEPID
+803 LAGLPADPVD
-813 VEPARQARQ
+813 LEPARLARD
-822 AAADR
+822 AAADV
-827 RDAALARRGSLAER
+827 RDAAIARRESLRER
-841 RSALTALVADARA
+841 ATALTALVADARS

-862 LARHSQV
+862 LATQAQV

-901 AAANNRLR
+901 TAANGRLR

-1031 AIRVTP
+1031 QIRVTP
-1037 QGYSE
+1037 QGHSE
-1042 ITA
+1042 IDSASLVGS

>member
-1 MKITRLRIAGFGPYK
+1 MKITSLRIAGFGPYK
-16 SEQEV
+16 TEQEV

-63 ELRLRSDHCDPDD
+63 ELRLRSDHCDPGD

-85 LKGETYRVYR
+85 LKGERYRVYR
-95 TPRYEKPKKRGIG
+95 TPRFEKPKKRGVG

-115 ARLER
+115 ARLDR
-120 LQPGTGTECW
+120 FDTVTGDW
-130 VGIASRPV
+130 VGIAARPV
-138 DVGNELSRIL
+138 DVGNELSLIL

-206 ELALARREID
+206 ELSLVRHEIDGLVAATLRQVWRDGDADGNGAGAAESEPDRPAPRPDQPDLEWFEAALQDLDERLAAQTGHAETAAALLAAATLECESTEDLRRRQERRDAAGRTLTALDEGAPQILARRE
-216 ALAVATLR
+216 AL
-224 QLWRDDDGDGDD
+224 
-236 DDGDGNDD
+236 
-244 AAGDDDHGRVMGRGH
+244 
-259 SDTAPAV
+259 
-266 PADPDPDWF
+266 
-275 ESALV
+275 
-280 TIEDRLSAAA
+280 RL
-290 AQAESAS
+290 AEH
-297 AALVTVTAEC
+297 
-307 DAVEERRRRQDRR
+307 
-320 NTAADTL
+320 
-327 TALEDRAAEITA
+327 
-339 RRERLRR
+339 
-346 AERAARVWPM
+346 AARVWPQ
-356 VRAHTEARSA
+356 VRTRRDADAVTVTAA
-366 LAEALAVETAARGEW
+366 AVETAARSAW
-381 LKLLADAPARGA
+381 QQTLTAPADAAA
-393 LVDGALVDGAP
+393 
-404 VDGAPDS
+404 
-411 GALDAAGLAAAIEE
+411 DAAALGILIDD
-425 RLRLLGGLGDVLAG
+425 RLRQLGGLDDVLAEEG
-439 ERRLPALDERITG
+439 RLPGLQTRITDLESRSADHVQALDI
-452 LEQRAAEHT
+452 
-461 EALDTARLLLLAL
+461 ARLLLLAL

-485 AAARVGAGRLPE
+485 AEATLGAARAPE
-497 AEAAV
+497 AKAALA
-502 VRAESALAAADDVQR
+502 RAESALAAAEDVRR
-517 LESELV
+517 LETELV
-523 GVHRAEREAVAENT
+523 GVHRAEREAVALNT
-537 AAAIDYQRLVDA
+537 AAAVRYQELVDA
-549 RLDGFAVELAAELVD
+549 RLGGFAVELAASLED
-564 GTPCAVCGATEHP
+564 GAPCAVCGATEHP
-577 APASGGADPV
+577 APMTGDTEPV
-587 TDDDLEAARN
+587 TEADLDDARRLMSRRQDAVDAAR
-597 LMGRRQAALDLCR
+597 
-610 TQSQSVATRLTEART
+610 TESQQVATRLTEART
-625 RAGTDDADQLDTALE
+625 RAGGADSAELDTATLDAA
-640 LARQALATAAEHAD
+640 LQQAQDALAAARTQLA
-654 RVPALEAALERL
+654 RVPALEAGLARL
-666 RADQAEAQTALA
+666 RADQAEAQAALA

-687 SVQLAEL
+687 TVQLAQL
-694 RTEREGIAARVD
+694 RTEHEGIVVRVQT
-706 AQRSGFD
+706 QRAGFD
-713 TVTKRAERL
+713 TVTERVAGL
-722 QAELDAARAF
+722 QAELDAARAL
-732 GAALTACQTATD
+732 AD
-744 TAATAASA
+744 A
-752 LAEQLVEEGFTD
+752 LARAADARRTAQAAADALARQLAEEGFAD
-764 ENEAVAARLAP
+764 EAGAVAARLTPA
-775 GEVEREE
+775 EVQAGLA
-782 NAIRAHDD
+782 AIRAHDD
-790 ERAAVRAVLAEPG
+790 ERAAARGVLAEPA
-803 LAGLPAEPID
+803 LAGLPADLVD
-813 VEPARQARQ
+813 VGPARLARD
-822 AAADR
+822 AAADA
-827 RDAALARRGSLAER
+827 RDAAIARRESLRER
-841 RSALTALVADARA
+841 ATALTALVADART

-862 LARHSQV
+862 LATSAQV
-869 RQLAAV
+869 HQLAAV

-922 ALQYRGSQAGLGLAI
+922 ALQFRGSQAGLGLAI

-1031 AIRVTP
+1031 QIRVTP

-1042 ITA
+1042 IDSASLVVS

>member
-1 MKITRLRIAGFGPYK
+1 MKIISLRIAGFGPYK
-16 SEQEV
+16 TEQEV

-85 LKGETYRVYR
+85 LKGVSYRVYR
-95 TPRYEKPKKRGIG
+95 TPRYEKPKKRGVG

-115 ARLER
+115 ARLDRFDAE
-120 LQPGTGTECW
+120 LNGW

-191 QLEAELLA
+191 QLEADLLA
-199 RRKVLDD
+199 RRKALDD
-206 ELALARREID
+206 ELMLVRHEID
-216 ALAVATLR
+216 GIVAATLR
-224 QLWRDDDGDGDD
+224 QLWRAEDADHAEDADDG
-236 DDGDGNDD
+236 
-244 AAGDDDHGRVMGRGH
+244 
-259 SDTAPAV
+259 APAQ
-266 PADPDPDWF
+266 PEQPDLAWF
-275 ESALV
+275 EAALR
-280 TIEDRLSAAA
+280 TLDTRLAAA
-290 AQAESAS
+290 TERAEAAS
-297 AALVTVTAEC
+297 AALAAASLVCESAE
-307 DAVEERRRRQDRR
+307 DLRRRQDRR
-320 NTAADTL
+320 DAAAL
-327 TALEDRAAEITA
+327 ALEALDERSAEISAT
-339 RRERLRR
+339 RESLRL
-346 AERAARVWPM
+346 AEHAARVWPQ
-356 VRAHTEARSA
+356 VRA
-366 LAEALAVETAARGEW
+366 LADVGAEVAAADAADAAARAAWQE
-381 LKLLADAPARGA
+381 LLADAP
-393 LVDGALVDGAP
+393 
-404 VDGAPDS
+404 
-411 GALDAAGLAAAIEE
+411 DADADASRLAALIDD
-425 RLRLLGGLGDVLAG
+425 RLRQLGSLDDVLAE
-439 ERRLPALDERITG
+439 ERRLPG
-452 LEQRAAEHT
+452 LEAQIAELAERCADHVA
-461 EALDTARLLLLAL
+461 ALDTARLLLLAL
-474 PERIDAAADAL
+474 PERIDAATDALTEASLGAARCPEAEATVARAEAAL
-485 AAARVGAGRLPE
+485 AAAE
-497 AEAAV
+497 D
-502 VRAESALAAADDVQR
+502 VRR
-517 LESELV
+517 LETEQV

-537 AAAIDYQRLVDA
+537 AAAVAYQELVDA
-549 RLDGFAVELAAELVD
+549 RLGSFAVELAAGLVD
-564 GTPCAVCGATEHP
+564 GSPCAVCGAIEHP
-577 APASGGADPV
+577 APMTGETDPV
-587 TDDDLEAARN
+587 TEADLDEARR
-597 LMGRRQAALDLCR
+597 LMDRRQAAVDAAR
-610 TQSQSVATRLTEART
+610 TDTRQIETRLTEART
-625 RAGTDDADQLDTALE
+625 RAGDADADALDDAHT
-640 LARQALATAAEHAD
+640 LARQALTTATDHLA
-654 RVPALEAALERL
+654 RVPGLEAELARL
-666 RADQAEAQTALA
+666 RADQAEAQDALA

-687 SVQLAEL
+687 TVQLAEHRSERDGISTRL
-694 RTEREGIAARVD
+694 R
-706 AQRSGFD
+706 AQTSGFD
-713 TVTKRAERL
+713 SVTERAARL
-722 QAELDAARAF
+722 QAELGAARAL
-732 GAALTACQTATD
+732 AD
-744 TAATAASA
+744 A
-752 LAEQLVEEGFTD
+752 LAQCGARRRAEQTIADALAAQLDEEGFAD
-764 ENEAVAARLAP
+764 EAAAVAARLSPA
-775 GEVEREE
+775 EVQAGRS
-782 NAIRAHDD
+782 AIRAHDD
-790 ERAAVRAVLAEPG
+790 ELAAVRGVLAEPD
-803 LAGLPAEPID
+803 LAELPADPVD
-813 VEPARQARQ
+813 LAPARLA
-822 AAADR
+822 
-827 RDAALARRGSLAER
+827 RDAAARARDEGLARRESLRER
-841 RSALTALVADARA
+841 SGALTVLVADARA

-862 LARHSQV
+862 LATQAQV

-1031 AIRVTP
+1031 QIRVTP

-1042 ITA
+1042 IERLSSAVS

>member
-16 SEQEV
+16 TEQDV

-28 DGIFLITGK
+28 DGIFLISGK

-63 ELRLRSDHCDPDD
+63 ELRLRSDYCDPED

-85 LKGETYRVYR
+85 LKGETYRLYR
-95 TPRYEKPKKRGIG
+95 TPAFERPKKN
-108 TTTAQPD
+108 
-115 ARLER
+115 
-120 LQPGTGTECW
+120 GTGTTPAKPEARLDRLRDGGW
-130 VGIASRPV
+130 VGIAAKPV
-138 DVGNELSRIL
+138 DVGHELESIL
-148 PLKQDQFLQVI
+148 PLKKDQFLQVI

-191 QLEAELLA
+191 QLESELLA

-206 ELALARREID
+206 ELAQSRREIE
-216 ALAVATLR
+216 ALVAATLR
-224 QLWRDDDGDGDD
+224 QLWRDEDAEDDAADD
-236 DDGDGNDD
+236 DDAAAD
-244 AAGDDDHGRVMGRGH
+244 AAAAAPV
-259 SDTAPAV
+259 APAE
-266 PADPDPDWF
+266 PDLGWF
-275 ESALV
+275 DAARV
-280 TIEDRLSAAA
+280 TIEARLATASARADA
-290 AQAESAS
+290 AS
-297 AALVTVTAEC
+297 AALTAATLEC
-307 DAVEERRRRQDRR
+307 EAVEDQRRRQDRR
-320 NTAADTL
+320 DAAAGTL
-327 TALEDRAAEITA
+327 AALDQRAGEITGQ
-339 RRERLRR
+339 RRSLRA
-346 AERAARVWPM
+346 AERAARLWPQ
-356 VRAHTEARSA
+356 VRARADAETLVGRAEAAEAEARA
-366 LAEALAVETAARGEW
+366 EWEALD
-381 LKLLADAPARGA
+381 ADADTGT
-393 LVDGALVDGAP
+393 DTGTGI
-404 VDGAPDS
+404 
-411 GALDAAGLAAAIEE
+411 DAAGLTRVVDA
-425 RLRLLGGLGDVLAG
+425 RLRQLGGLAEVLVE
-439 ERRLPALDERITG
+439 ERRLPDLAQRIDDLEQDSARHVAALD
-452 LEQRAAEHT
+452 A
-461 EALDTARLLLLAL
+461 ARLLLLAL

-485 AAARVGAGRLPE
+485 AAASLAGARLPE

-502 VRAESALAAADDVQR
+502 ARAESALAAAAEVHR
-517 LESELV
+517 LETELV
-523 GVHRAEREAVAENT
+523 GVHRAEREAVAQNT
-537 AAAIDYQRLVDA
+537 AAAVHYQDLIDRRLG
-549 RLDGFAVELAAELVD
+549 GFAVELAAELVD
-564 GTPCAVCGATEHP
+564 GAPCAVCGATEHP
-577 APASGGADPV
+577 APRVGEADAV
-587 TDDDLEAARN
+587 TEDDLDAARR
-597 LMGRRQAALDLCR
+597 LMNTRQAAVESCR
-610 TQSQSVATRLTEART
+610 ADSQGVSTRLTEART
-625 RAGTDDADQLDTALE
+625 RAGSDDTDTLDTALR
-640 LARQALATAAEHAD
+640 LARQARAGAAEQLE
-654 RVPALEAALERL
+654 RVPALETELARL
-666 RADQAEAQTALA
+666 RADQADAQTALA

-687 SVQLAEL
+687 TVQLAEL
-694 RTEREGIAARVD
+694 RIEQDGIRSRVE
-706 AQRSGFD
+706 AQRAGFD
-713 TVTKRAERL
+713 SVTDRADRL
-722 QAELDAARAF
+722 HTEVQAARALQDAL
-732 GAALTACQTATD
+732 GRSAAARRAVAD
-744 TAATAASA
+744 AADA
-752 LAEQLVEEGFTD
+752 LAQQLVEEDFAD
-764 ENEAVAARLAP
+764 EAEAVAARLGPA
-775 GEVEREE
+775 EIERVEA
-782 NAIRAHDD
+782 AIRRYDD
-790 ERAAVRAVLAEPG
+790 ELAAARGVLAEPV
-803 LAGLPAEPID
+803 LAGLPAEAID
-813 VEPARQARQ
+813 VGPARQARQ
-822 AAADR
+822 QAAVV
-827 RDAALARRGSLAER
+827 RDEAIARRGSLVER
-841 RSALTALVADARA
+841 STALTLLVTDARA

-862 LARHSQV
+862 LTRHGQV

-1031 AIRVTP
+1031 QIRVTT

-1042 ITA
+1042 IDSLSLVRS

>member
-16 SEQEV
+16 TEQEV

-63 ELRLRSDHCDPDD
+63 ELRLRSDHCDPAD

-85 LKGETYRVYR
+85 LKGDTYRVYR
-95 TPRYEKPKKRGIG
+95 TPRYEKAKKRGVG

-120 LQPGTGTECW
+120 FSAGTDGTGDW
-130 VGIASRPV
+130 VGIAARPV
-138 DVGNELSRIL
+138 DVGTELSRIL

-191 QLEAELLA
+191 QLETELLT

-206 ELALARREID
+206 ELTLVRHEID
-216 ALAVATLR
+216 GIVAATLR
-224 QLWRDDDGDGDD
+224 QLWRDDDE
-236 DDGDGNDD
+236 
-244 AAGDDDHGRVMGRGH
+244 
-259 SDTAPAV
+259 DTRPES
-266 PADPDPDWF
+266 PADPHLGWF
-275 ESALV
+275 DAALD
-280 TIEDRLSAAA
+280 TLDSRLAAA
-290 AQAESAS
+290 TRHAETAS
-297 AALVTVTAEC
+297 AALTAATAEYQAAE
-307 DAVEERRRRQDRR
+307 DRRRRQDRR
-320 NTAADTL
+320 DAAARTL
-327 TALEDRAAEITA
+327 TALEERGNEMLGSREALRLAEH
-339 RRERLRR
+339 
-346 AERAARVWPM
+346 AARVWPQ
-356 VRAHTEARSA
+356 VRARIDADAAVGT
-366 LAEALAVETAARGEW
+366 AEATATAARAAW
-381 LKLLADAPARGA
+381 KR
-393 LVDGALVDGAP
+393 LVDDDA
-404 VDGAPDS
+404 DS
-411 GALDAAGLAAAIEE
+411 ADAAGLSTLIDD
-425 RLRLLGGLGDVLAG
+425 RLRQLGSLDDLLVE
-439 ERRLPALDERITG
+439 ERRLPALDQQITDLERRT
-452 LEQRAAEHT
+452 AAQI
-461 EALDTARLLLLAL
+461 EALDAAKLLLLAL
-474 PERIDAAADAL
+474 PERIDAATDAL
-485 AAARVGAGRLPE
+485 AAATLGAARAPE
-497 AEAAV
+497 AEATLA
-502 VRAESALAAADDVQR
+502 RAEAALAAADDVRR
-517 LESELV
+517 LETELV

-537 AAAIDYQRLVDA
+537 AAALHYQQLVDA
-549 RLDGFAVELAAELVD
+549 RLGGFAVELAAGLVD
-564 GTPCAVCGATEHP
+564 GEPCAVCGATEHP
-577 APASGGADPV
+577 APMTGDAAPV
-587 TDDDLEAARN
+587 TEDDLDDARD
-597 LMGRRQAALDLCR
+597 LMSRRQGAVDAAR
-610 TQSQSVATRLTEART
+610 TQSRDVDTLLTAART
-625 RAGTDDADQLDTALE
+625 RAGDDDADTLDSAL
-640 LARQALATAAEHAD
+640 RQAEDALAVAADHRA
-654 RVPALEAALERL
+654 RLPALEAELSRL
-666 RADQAEAQTALA
+666 RVDQAEAQAALA

-687 SVQLAEL
+687 TVHLAER
-694 RTEREGIAARVD
+694 RTERDGIASRVQ
-706 AQRSGFD
+706 AQRAGFD
-713 TVTKRAERL
+713 SVTERAGRL
-722 QAELDAARAF
+722 HSELDAARAL
-732 GAALTACQTATD
+732 ADALATS
-744 TAATAASA
+744 ASA
-752 LAEQLVEEGFTD
+752 RRAAEARTEALAAQLHEEGFAD
-764 ENEAVAARLAP
+764 EAAAGLARLSPAEMQA
-775 GEVEREE
+775 GQA
-782 NAIRAHDD
+782 AIRAYDD
-790 ERAAVRAVLAEPG
+790 DLAGARGVLAETD
-803 LAGLPAEPID
+803 LAGLPENPID
-813 VEPARQARQ
+813 LDPTRLALQ
-822 AAADR
+822 AAGAA
-827 RDAALARRGSLAER
+827 RDDALARRESLRER
-841 RSALTALVADARA
+841 ATALTALVGDARA

-862 LARHSQV
+862 LTTQAQV

-1031 AIRVTP
+1031 AIRVTA

-1042 ITA
+1042 IIP

>member
-16 SEQEV
+16 TEQEV

-54 GSVPRFDGS
+54 GAVPRFDGS
-63 ELRLRSDHCDPDD
+63 ELRLRSDHCDPAD

-85 LKGETYRVYR
+85 LKGDSYRVYR
-95 TPRYEKPKKRGIG
+95 TPRYEKPKKRGTG

-115 ARLER
+115 ARLETFDAA
-120 LQPGTGTECW
+120 TGAW
-130 VGIASRPV
+130 AGIAARPV
-138 DVGNELSRIL
+138 DVGTELSRIL

-191 QLEAELLA
+191 QLEADLLA

-206 ELALARREID
+206 ELALVRHEID
-216 ALAVATLR
+216 GIVAATLR
-224 QLWRDDDGDGDD
+224 QLWRDDD
-236 DDGDGNDD
+236 DD
-244 AAGDDDHGRVMGRGH
+244 AAA
-259 SDTAPAV
+259 DTARPESPV
-266 PADPDPDWF
+266 DPDLGWF
-275 ESALV
+275 EAALG
-280 TIEDRLSAAA
+280 TLDERLATATRRAETAAA
-290 AQAESAS
+290 TLAAATADYQA
-297 AALVTVTAEC
+297 AE
-307 DAVEERRRRQDRR
+307 DRRRRQDRR
-320 NTAADTL
+320 DAAARTL
-327 TALEDRAAEITA
+327 TALEERGDEIHGDREAL
-339 RRERLRR
+339 RL
-346 AERAARVWPM
+346 AERAARVWPQ
-356 VRAHTEARSA
+356 VRAGTETSA
-366 LAEALAVETAARGEW
+366 AVAEATAGESAAR
-381 LKLLADAPARGA
+381 DAWP
-393 LVDGALVDGAP
+393 DGAEN
-404 VDGAPDS
+404 
-411 GALDAAGLAAAIEE
+411 LDAASLKTLIDD
-425 RLRLLGGLGDVLAG
+425 RLRQLGGLDDLLVE
-439 ERRLPALDERITG
+439 ERRLPTLDEQIADLERRSAAHVAALDE
-452 LEQRAAEHT
+452 
-461 EALDTARLLLLAL
+461 ARLLLLAL
-474 PERIDAAADAL
+474 PERIDAASDAL
-485 AAARVGAGRLPE
+485 ANATLGAARAPE
-497 AEAAV
+497 AEAALA
-502 VRAESALAAADDVQR
+502 RAEAALAAAEDVGR
-517 LESELV
+517 LETELV
-523 GVHRAEREAVAENT
+523 GVHRAERDAVAENT
-537 AAAIDYQRLVDA
+537 AAALHYQQLVDA
-549 RLDGFAVELAAELVD
+549 RLGGFAVELAANLVD

-577 APASGGADPV
+577 APMTGTADPV
-587 TDDDLEAARN
+587 TEDDLDTARS
-597 LMGRRQAALDLCR
+597 LIGRRQAAVDAAR
-610 TQSQSVATRLTEART
+610 SQSQAVAGKLTEART
-625 RAGTDDADQLDTALE
+625 RAGDGDAETLDAAL
-640 LARQALATAAEHAD
+640 RQAEDTLTVATGHRA
-654 RVPALEAALERL
+654 RMPALEAELGTL
-666 RADQAEAQTALA
+666 RADQAEAQAAVA
-678 PLQLARDEA
+678 PLQLVRDDTT
-687 SVQLAEL
+687 VKLAER
-694 RTEREGIAARVD
+694 RTERDGIAGRVE
-706 AQRSGFD
+706 AQRAGFD
-713 TVTKRAERL
+713 SVTDRAGRL
-722 QAELDAARAF
+722 QSELDAARTLAD
-732 GAALTACQTATD
+732 ALAHS
-744 TAATAASA
+744 AATRRAAEA
-752 LAEQLVEEGFTD
+752 AADTLAVQLQEEGFAD
-764 ENEAVAARLAP
+764 EEAAVAARLSPAAMQVA
-775 GEVEREE
+775 EA
-782 NAIRAHDD
+782 AIRAYDD
-790 ERAAVRAVLAEPG
+790 ELAAARGVLADAD
-803 LAGLPAEPID
+803 LAGLPEDPVDLA
-813 VEPARQARQ
+813 PARLAREEAG
-822 AAADR
+822 AA
-827 RDAALARRGSLAER
+827 RDDALAGRESLRER
-841 RSALTALVADARA
+841 ANALTTLVADARS

-862 LARHSQV
+862 LATQAQV

-1031 AIRVTP
+1031 QIRVTP

-1042 ITA
+1042 IQNPSLAAS